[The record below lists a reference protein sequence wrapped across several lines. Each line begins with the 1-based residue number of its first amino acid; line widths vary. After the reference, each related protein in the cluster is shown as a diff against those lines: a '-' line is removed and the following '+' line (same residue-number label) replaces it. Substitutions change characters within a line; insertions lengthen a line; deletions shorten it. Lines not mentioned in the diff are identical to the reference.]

1 LLKRYLVIAFGS
13 FIVGTVAITL
23 LLTLLGHWWLVSVSM
38 GLIWSI
44 CILLLG
50 WGLTYVLWPVGT
62 SRFQERLR
70 SSYSPNLAEVG
81 REFDRRLGFGIDPA
95 KPAAGRARMLGIVV
109 IAIILAAG
117 LSSSWILLT
126 TLDH

>member
-1 LLKRYLVIAFGS
+1 MLKRYLVIAFGS
-13 FIVGTVAITL
+13 LIVGTVAITL
-23 LLTLLGHWWLVSVSM
+23 LLTLLRHWWLVSLSI

-50 WGLTYVLWPVGT
+50 WGLAYVLWPVGT

-70 SSYSPNLAEVG
+70 SSYSPHLAEAG
-81 REFDRRLGFGIDPA
+81 REFDRRLGFEMDPA

-109 IAIILAAG
+109 IVIILASG
-117 LSSSWILLT
+117 LSSSWILFT